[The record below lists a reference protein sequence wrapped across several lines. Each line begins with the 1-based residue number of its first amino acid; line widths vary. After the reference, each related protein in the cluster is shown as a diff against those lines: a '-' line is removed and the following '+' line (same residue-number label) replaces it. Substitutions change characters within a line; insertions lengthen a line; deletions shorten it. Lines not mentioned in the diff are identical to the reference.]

1 MLCQV
6 RRWLPQRTVVVADSS
21 FAVELLEA
29 ATQMPLPILVT
40 RLRLDAALYHPAPP
54 QTKAMGQPRKVG
66 KRLPTLKT
74 ILDDAATV
82 WQTMTWSVVW
92 GTIL

>member
-6 RRWLPQRTVVVADSS
+6 RRWLPQRTIVVADSS

-54 QTKAMGQPRKVG
+54 PNQSKWDNPVKWANAYLHS
-66 KRLPTLKT
+66 KRFSMMQQLF
-74 ILDDAATV
+74 
-82 WQTMTWSVVW
+82 
-92 GTIL
+92 GRR